1 MHRCQIFAYVV
12 AKKTEIEAGIGQL
25 NFFESLEGII
35 IIIIDNIQNLTQK
48 MSYSSSWWI
57 RNDL

>member
-25 NFFESLEGII
+25 NFFKSLEVII
-35 IIIIDNIQNLTQK
+35 IIIIDNIHNVTQK
-48 MSYSSSWWI
+48 MSYSSS
-57 RNDL
+57 